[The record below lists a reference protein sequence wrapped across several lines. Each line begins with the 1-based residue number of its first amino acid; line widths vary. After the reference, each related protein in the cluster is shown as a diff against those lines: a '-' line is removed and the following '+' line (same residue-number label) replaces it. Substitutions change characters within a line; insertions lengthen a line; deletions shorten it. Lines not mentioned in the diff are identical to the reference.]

1 MRTQWS
7 ICGFCELGRLYEFL
21 AEQAGEDVSTN
32 GKRGEFKQRCFRD
45 VFYAKKGYR
54 TALQDLFRR
63 WFPSIMEFIDEV
75 KYKDREHLAC
85 WMQRVESSFVINRVV
100 KRFREEKPEA
110 FILTIHDSIMAK
122 EADIDTAV
130 KCSERSFM
138 PLGLHPRL
146 DRK

>member
-1 MRTQWS
+1 VEYLRL
-7 ICGFCELGRLYEFL
+7 CELGRLYEFL

-54 TALQDLFRR
+54 TALQGLFASQ
-63 WFPSIMEFIDEV
+63 FPSIMEFIDEV

-100 KRFREEKPEA
+100 KRFKEEKPET
-110 FILTIHDSIMAK
+110 FILTIRDSIMAK
-122 EADIDTAV
+122 ERDIDTALKMIREEFHAV
-130 KCSERSFM
+130 
-138 PLGLHPRL
+138 GLHPRL